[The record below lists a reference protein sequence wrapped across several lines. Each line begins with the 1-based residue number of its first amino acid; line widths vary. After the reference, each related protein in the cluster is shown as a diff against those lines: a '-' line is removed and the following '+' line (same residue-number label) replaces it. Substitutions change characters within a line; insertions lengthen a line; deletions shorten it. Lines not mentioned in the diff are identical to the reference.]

1 MGDNKGKFELV
12 AWDKNQVVSLVNAI
26 GAEMAEYKNAGLL
39 DKAEMNLGRFLTP
52 LVTADGGRKVA
63 VFNELTKLNLD
74 SHEGRKEF
82 LGKRLGIDAST
93 SDDYR
98 LATYT
103 NDAGQVMLFKG
114 HMDGDKKLVLT
125 DSIAFPDSPDKIL
138 QVFQSD
144 FKPLPKPIEVQI
156 EKSTVTPD
164 GVKLDLAP
172 DEQKKLETQSTFA
185 AAIQKS
191 GGIELASN
199 ARLPNK
205 PQATGAGLNA

>member
-1 MGDNKGKFELV
+1 MGDKGKFELV
-12 AWDKNQVVSLVNAI
+12 AIDKTQVVSMVNAL
-26 GAEMAEYKNAGLL
+26 GAEVSKAESKPAPEKIYGNAVEFVTGLL
-39 DKAEMNLGRFLTP
+39 NPGAVAASGLKDEIFKLG
-52 LVTADGGRKVA
+52 
-63 VFNELTKLNLD
+63 LD
-74 SHEGRKEF
+74 SHDGRKEF
-82 LGKRLGIDAST
+82 LGKRLGVDAST

-98 LATYT
+98 LVTYT

-125 DSIAFPDSPDKIL
+125 DSIAFPDSPDKIRQL
-138 QVFQSD
+138 LQSD

-164 GVKLDLAP
+164 GVKMDLAP

>member
-1 MGDNKGKFELV
+1 MGDKGKFELV
-12 AWDKNQVVSLVNAI
+12 AIDKAQIVGMVNAL
-26 GAEMAEYKNAGLL
+26 GAEVSKAESKPAPEKIYGNAVEFVTGLL
-39 DKAEMNLGRFLTP
+39 NPRAVAASGLKDEIFKLG
-52 LVTADGGRKVA
+52 
-63 VFNELTKLNLD
+63 LD
-74 SHEGRKEF
+74 SHDGRKEF
-82 LGKRLGIDAST
+82 LGKRLGVDAST

-98 LATYT
+98 LVTYT

-164 GVKLDLAP
+164 GVKMDLAP

>member
-1 MGDNKGKFELV
+1 MGDKGKFELV
-12 AWDKNQVVSLVNAI
+12 AIDKTQVVSMVNAL
-26 GAEMAEYKNAGLL
+26 GAEVSKAESKPAPEKIYGNAVEFVTGLL
-39 DKAEMNLGRFLTP
+39 NPGAVAASGLKDEIFKLG
-52 LVTADGGRKVA
+52 
-63 VFNELTKLNLD
+63 LD
-74 SHEGRKEF
+74 SHDGRKEF
-82 LGKRLGIDAST
+82 LGKRLGVDAST

-98 LATYT
+98 LVTYT

-125 DSIAFPDSPDKIL
+125 DSIAFPDSPDKIRQL
-138 QVFQSD
+138 LQSD

-191 GGIELASN
+191 GAVELTSN
-199 ARLPNK
+199 VRLPNK
-205 PQATGAGLNA
+205 AQATGAGLNA

>member
-1 MGDNKGKFELV
+1 MGDKGKFELV
-12 AWDKNQVVSLVNAI
+12 AIDKAQIVGMVNAL
-26 GAEMAEYKNAGLL
+26 GAEVSKAESKPAPEKIYGNAVEFVTGLL
-39 DKAEMNLGRFLTP
+39 NPGAVAASGLKDEIFKLG
-52 LVTADGGRKVA
+52 
-63 VFNELTKLNLD
+63 LD
-74 SHEGRKEF
+74 SHDGRKEF
-82 LGKRLGIDAST
+82 LGKRLGVDAST

-98 LATYT
+98 LVTYT

-125 DSIAFPDSPDKIL
+125 DSIAFPDSPDKIRQL
-138 QVFQSD
+138 LQSD

-164 GVKLDLAP
+164 GVKMDLAP

>member
-1 MGDNKGKFELV
+1 MGDKGKFELV
-12 AWDKNQVVSLVNAI
+12 AIDKTQVVSMVNAL
-26 GAEMAEYKNAGLL
+26 GAEVSKAESKPAPEKIYGNAVEFVTGLL
-39 DKAEMNLGRFLTP
+39 NPGAVAASGLKDEIFKLG
-52 LVTADGGRKVA
+52 
-63 VFNELTKLNLD
+63 LD
-74 SHEGRKEF
+74 SHDGRKEF
-82 LGKRLGIDAST
+82 LGKRLGVDAST

-98 LATYT
+98 LVTYT

-164 GVKLDLAP
+164 GVKLDITP
-172 DEQKKLETQSTFA
+172 DEQKKLETQSTLA

-191 GGIELASN
+191 GDVQLASN
-199 ARLPNK
+199 ARLPGKQTGN
-205 PQATGAGLNA
+205 ATSLNI

>member
-1 MGDNKGKFELV
+1 MGDKGKFELV
-12 AWDKNQVVSLVNAI
+12 AIDKTQVVSMVNAL
-26 GAEMAEYKNAGLL
+26 GAEVSKAESKPAPEKIYGNAVEFVTGLL
-39 DKAEMNLGRFLTP
+39 NPRAVAASGLKDEIFKLG
-52 LVTADGGRKVA
+52 
-63 VFNELTKLNLD
+63 LD
-74 SHEGRKEF
+74 SHDGRKEF
-82 LGKRLGIDAST
+82 LGKRLGVDAST

-164 GVKLDLAP
+164 GVKLDITP

>member
-1 MGDNKGKFELV
+1 MGDKGKFELV
-12 AWDKNQVVSLVNAI
+12 AIDKTQVVSMVNAL
-26 GAEMAEYKNAGLL
+26 GAEVS
-39 DKAEMNLGRFLTP
+39 KAESKPAPEKIYGNAVEFVTSLLNPRAVAASGLKDEIFKLG
-52 LVTADGGRKVA
+52 
-63 VFNELTKLNLD
+63 LD
-74 SHEGRKEF
+74 SHDGRKEF

-98 LATYT
+98 LVTYT

-164 GVKLDLAP
+164 GVKLDITP
-172 DEQKKLETQSTFA
+172 DEQKKLETQSTLA

-191 GGIELASN
+191 GDVQLASN
-199 ARLPNK
+199 ARLPGK
-205 PQATGAGLNA
+205 QTGNAANLNI